1 MTQDFAKRKSTTKKS
16 SGSPSSPKS
25 GTNKRASSKTSS
37 SSTKKTAPRK
47 TNTRKTSAPA
57 PKKAPAWA
65 WLVIGVL
72 VGIFVMF
79 LSNLAKQLPED
90 GAKVTAAKEAAKQA
104 ELEAQQAAKEEKE
117 AQVKFD
123 FYKILKDQE
132 VEVDEK
138 VIANTP
144 EKNNFLYLLQIAS
157 FKHATDADSLRA
169 KLLLLGLPA
178 TVEKTRNKDNQ
189 EWHRVIAGP
198 FKSRSKL
205 AKARSV
211 LASNEINSILLKRKI
226 KP

>member
-1 MTQDFAKRKSTTKKS
+1 MTQDFAKRKPTTKKS
-16 SGSPSSPKS
+16 SGSSSSPKS

-47 TNTRKTSAPA
+47 ANTRKTSATA

-90 GAKVTAAKEAAKQA
+90 GAKVAAAKGAAKQA

-144 EKNNFLYLLQIAS
+144 VS
-157 FKHATDADSLRA
+157 
-169 KLLLLGLPA
+169 
-178 TVEKTRNKDNQ
+178 
-189 EWHRVIAGP
+189 
-198 FKSRSKL
+198 
-205 AKARSV
+205 
-211 LASNEINSILLKRKI
+211 
-226 KP
+226 

>member
-90 GAKVTAAKEAAKQA
+90 GAKVTAAKEA